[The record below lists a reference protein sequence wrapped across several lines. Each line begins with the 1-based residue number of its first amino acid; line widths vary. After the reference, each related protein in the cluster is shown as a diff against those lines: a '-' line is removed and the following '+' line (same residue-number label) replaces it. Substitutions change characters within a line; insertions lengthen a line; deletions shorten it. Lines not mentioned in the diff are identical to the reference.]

1 MKKLI
6 ITLFLFI
13 MIISLMVSA
22 YADLSSTELNFKIVS
37 NEKEEEFDT
46 YILLPKSY
54 IQFAITNSLSTIKYG
69 GPSTLKNNY
78 IPGINIENIDNIQDE
93 VYTENDTE
101 YVQILLEPNEE
112 GILQFDILEDYN
124 KLDIKYRI
132 KNDEKD
138 FIVHID
144 NFKIENG
151 KCEIE
156 YNYDKNT
163 VKQPDKEFTSNAK
176 ILIFIV
182 ILVIIIWIISY
193 IKRRR

>member
-6 ITLFLFI
+6 VTLFLFI
-13 MIISLMVSA
+13 MIISIMVSS
-22 YADLSSTELNFKIVS
+22 YADLSSTELNFSIVS
-37 NEKEEEFDT
+37 NEKKEEFDT
-46 YILLPKSY
+46 YILLPESY
-54 IQFAITNSLSTIKYG
+54 IQFAITNSLLAIKYE

-78 IPGINIENIDNIQDE
+78 IPGINIEKTENIQDE
-93 VYTENDTE
+93 IYKENDTE

-112 GILQFDILEDYN
+112 GILKFDILEDYN

-132 KNDEKD
+132 KNEEKD

-163 VKQPDKEFTSNAK
+163 VKQPDKEFTGNAK

-182 ILVIIIWIISY
+182 ILVIIIWIVSY

>member
-54 IQFAITNSLSTIKYG
+54 IQFAITNSLLTIKYE

-78 IPGINIENIDNIQDE
+78 IPGINIENTDNIQDE
-93 VYTENDTE
+93 IYKENDTE

>member
-163 VKQPDKEFTSNAK
+163 VKQPDKEFTGNAK